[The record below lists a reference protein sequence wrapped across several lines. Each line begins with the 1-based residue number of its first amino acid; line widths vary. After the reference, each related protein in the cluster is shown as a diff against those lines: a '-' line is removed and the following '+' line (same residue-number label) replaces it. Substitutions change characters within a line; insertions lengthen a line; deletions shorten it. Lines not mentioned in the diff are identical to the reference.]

1 MGVPV
6 VTLIGD
12 RHAGRVGLDL
22 LSRIGLSELA
32 APDVEA
38 YIALAVAL
46 GEDAAHRA
54 RLRAGLRQRML
65 ASPLCDPT
73 RFARSFEAALRQMWH
88 EWCER

>member
-32 APDVEA
+32 APDAAA

-46 GEDAAHRA
+46 GEDAAR
-54 RLRAGLRQRML
+54 RSQLRAGLRQRML
-65 ASPLCDPT
+65 AAPLCDPT
-73 RFARSFEAALRQMWH
+73 RFARSFEAALRQMWQ